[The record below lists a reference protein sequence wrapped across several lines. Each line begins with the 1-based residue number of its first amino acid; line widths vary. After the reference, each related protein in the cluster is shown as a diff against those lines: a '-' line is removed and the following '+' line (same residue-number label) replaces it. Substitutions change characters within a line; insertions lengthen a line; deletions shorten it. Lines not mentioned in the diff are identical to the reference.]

1 MSCLAQGFG
10 KRKNMVGMA
19 RAKKQKVDKVEAL
32 LSKAPVTEMDTMA
45 AGGGM
50 PSTTEELQEPAAA
63 ALKMSAEMSGE
74 EAQVAIFDFLEESR
88 VAMREWEKRAR

>member
-1 MSCLAQGFG
+1 MLAQGFG

-32 LSKAPVTEMDTMA
+32 LSKAPVTEMDTMT

-50 PSTTEELQEPAAA
+50 PSTTEEPQGPAAA
-63 ALKMSAEMSGE
+63 ALKMSAEMS
-74 EAQVAIFDFLEESR
+74 FL
-88 VAMREWEKRAR
+88 